1 MTTPPTT
8 NSSDGSEEK
17 RTELLVPSGSPRD
30 PSLDTH
36 LITEDEECPRPDEYG
51 RCVCCGHRYKVF
63 CTCNTTFAE
72 RARSVA
78 IDAEALRRFHGR

>member
-8 NSSDGSEEK
+8 NSSDGSGEK
-17 RTELLVPSGSPRD
+17 RTELVVCQFSPK
-30 PSLDTH
+30 PHPLD
-36 LITEDEECPRPDEYG
+36 DECQRVTRCPAPDEYG
-51 RCVCCGHRYKVF
+51 RCVCCGHRYGVF

-72 RARSVA
+72 RARSVS